1 MKRARITLSVASL
14 VLVFVASPGFALDE
28 RGYRLPP
35 KEIVD
40 IVDAPAPP
48 QAVVS
53 PAGDVVLL
61 VGVEMYP
68 PISLLAQ
75 PIHRLAGVRISAA
88 LGARQR
94 TMRYT
99 GIRIQPIEGG
109 PSRTV
114 ALPAGSRI
122 GLPSFSHDG
131 KRFAFARDVADGVEL
146 WVGDAKTGE
155 ARAVPRLRLNDVLGA
170 PFEWEKGDGTLLV
183 RTVPAGR
190 GAAPAAPEAPAGPV
204 VQEAAGKTSQ
214 MATFQDLLSSD
225 RDEALFEHYARTQ
238 IARVDASSLRVGNV
252 GAPEFWLGVEPSPD
266 GRFLLTTRLKTPFSW
281 RVPYPLFARA
291 VEVRDGSGMSIA
303 TVADLP
309 VSDEVPRQGVPTGPR
324 SVGWQPLVS
333 ATLVWAEALDGGN
346 PVTKVPH
353 RDRLMALA
361 APFASPAREVLKLR
375 QRFTGVW
382 WAGKP
387 DVALLRENDRDR
399 RWTSTWLVNLSAPEG
414 AKVVFERSVN
424 DAYKDPGDPV
434 LEERGRGERLMRM
447 DGDAIFL
454 AGAGAS
460 AEGDR
465 PFLDRFDLATSK
477 FERLFRSP
485 GDAYERFVSFAG
497 GGTRSAV
504 VRRESPAEP
513 PNLWVVDLSTGGKRK
528 LTDEKD
534 PHPRL
539 SGVIRERL
547 SYRRADGVNLTGT
560 LYLPPG
566 VAPGTPGPVLIWA
579 YPLEYSDADTA
590 GQVRGSTQTFLR
602 LVAPSPL
609 FLVARGYAVLMDATM
624 PVLGDPETVNNTY
637 VEQIKASAKAAVD
650 ELVRRGVADPA
661 RIVVAGHS
669 YGAFMTANLLAHTN
683 LFAAGIARS
692 GAYNRTLTPFGF
704 QTERRTYWEAP
715 DLYAKVS
722 PFTVADRI
730 KKPLLLIHGMA
741 DNNSG
746 TFPIQSER
754 LFEAIRGNGGTARLV
769 MLPHEAH
776 GYRARE
782 SVLDTLAEMIDWAD
796 RWTKSPPA
804 AAAK

>member
-1 MKRARITLSVASL
+1 MKRTVAALAALVVLSA
-14 VLVFVASPGFALDE
+14 PALSE
-28 RGYRLPP
+28 SAYRLPP
-35 KEIVD
+35 KEIVE

-48 QAVVS
+48 LAVVS

-61 VGVEMYP
+61 VGVETYP

-75 PIHRLAGVRISAA
+75 SIHRLAGVRISAA

-94 TMRYT
+94 TTRYT
-99 GIRIQPIEGG
+99 GIRVQPVDGG
-109 PSRTV
+109 PARTV
-114 ALPAGSRI
+114 AFPPGSRI
-122 GLPSFSHDG
+122 GLPSFSPDG
-131 KRFAFARDVADGVEL
+131 KRFAFTRDLPDGVEL
-146 WVGDAKTGE
+146 WVGDGRTGE
-155 ARAVPRLRLNDVLGA
+155 ARAVPHVRLNDVLGT
-170 PFEWEKGDGTLLV
+170 PFEWETGSGSLLV
-183 RTVPAGR
+183 RAAPASRGAPPAATDVPAG
-190 GAAPAAPEAPAGPV
+190 PE
-204 VQEAAGKTSQ
+204 VQETAGKISQ

-225 RDEALFEHYARTQ
+225 RDEALFDFYARTQ
-238 IARVDASSLRVGNV
+238 IVRVDASSLRAGNV
-252 GAPEFWLGVEPSPD
+252 GEPEFWLDVEPSPD
-266 GRFLLTTRLKTPFSW
+266 GRYLLTTRLKAPFSR
-281 RVPYPLFARA
+281 RVPYTLFARA
-291 VEVRDGSGMSIA
+291 VEVRIASGKSLA

-309 VSDEVPRQGVPTGPR
+309 VSDEVPRQGVPNGPR
-324 SVGWQPLVS
+324 SVGWQPLAAAS
-333 ATLVWAEALDGGN
+333 LVWVEALDGGN
-346 PVTKVPH
+346 PVTKVPY
-353 RDRLMALA
+353 RDRLMSLA
-361 APFASPAREVLKLR
+361 TPFTSPAREVLKLR

-382 WAGKP
+382 WAAKP
-387 DVALLRENDRDR
+387 DVALVRENDRDR
-399 RWTSTWLVNLSAPEG
+399 RWTTTWLVNVSAPDG
-414 AKVVFERSVN
+414 AKVIFERSVN
-424 DAYKDPGDPV
+424 DAYKDPGEPV
-434 LEERGRGERLMRM
+434 LEERGRGERVMRM
-447 DGDAIFL
+447 DGEAIFL
-454 AGAGAS
+454 AGSGAS

-465 PFLDRFDLATSK
+465 PFLDRFDLATLKSD
-477 FERLFRSP
+477 RLFRSAP
-485 GDAYERFVSFAG
+485 DVFERFVAFAG

-513 PNLWVVDLSTGGKRK
+513 PNLWVVDLSTGKKRR

-534 PHPRL
+534 PNPQL
-539 SGVIRERL
+539 SRVHRERL
-547 SYRRADGVNLTGT
+547 SYKRADGVTLTAT

-566 VAPGTPGPVLIWA
+566 IAPGTPGPVLIWA

-590 GQVRGSTQTFLR
+590 AQVRGSTQTFLR
-602 LVAPSPL
+602 PVAPSPL
-609 FLVARGYAVLMDATM
+609 FLVMRGYAVLMDATM

-637 VEQIKASAKAAVD
+637 VEQITASAKAAVD

-715 DLYAKVS
+715 DLYATVS
-722 PFTVADRI
+722 PFTYADRI
-730 KKPLLLIHGMA
+730 RKPLLLIHGMA

-796 RWTKSPPA
+796 RWTKNGA
-804 AAAK
+804 AR